1 LRVLDNINLLCRK
14 KNSLHLEELSIV
26 NFKNYESADLT
37 FSRGV
42 NCISGKNGVGKTN
55 LLDAIY
61 YLALTKSYF
70 NPIDN
75 QMLRHGE
82 KMMMVKGTFD
92 LEGKKEKI
100 TCGIRSGQKK
110 MVKRNQRQYE
120 KIAEHIGLI
129 PLVIIT
135 PFDSYLILEGSDV
148 RRKFM
153 DGIISQENKSYLQN
167 LLHYNRAL
175 QQRNLLLKHFSREH
189 HYDKDALE
197 IWNEKLIE
205 FGEPIFELRNKF
217 IENFVP
223 VFQEFYRKI
232 SVGKED
238 VALQFKSSLAEGD
251 FRGQLEK
258 NLNEDLLKQYTG
270 VGIHKDDLVF
280 SIDGYSLKKFASQ
293 GQQKTFL
300 LALKLAQFRQMQD
313 SMGKTPILLLDDIYD
328 KLDEWRMREL
338 MKLVS
343 EKGFEQIF
351 ITDTHA
357 DRVVDF
363 FKDSGIEV
371 KSYEI
376 EEGGIING

>member
-1 LRVLDNINLLCRK
+1 M
-14 KNSLHLEELSIV
+14 HLEELSIV
-26 NFKNYESADLT
+26 NFKNYESADLS
-37 FSRGV
+37 FSKGV

-82 KMMMVKGTFD
+82 KMMMVKGVFEID
-92 LEGKKEKI
+92 GKQEKI
-100 TCGIRSGQKK
+100 TCGIRTGQKK
-110 MVKRNQRQYE
+110 IVKRNQREYE

-153 DGIISQENKSYLQN
+153 DGIISQENTSYLHN
-167 LLHYNRAL
+167 LLQYNRAL

-189 HYDKDALE
+189 HFDKDALE

-205 FGEPIFELRNKF
+205 FGEPIFELRSAF
-217 IENFVP
+217 IDNFVP
-223 VFQEFYRKI
+223 VFQEFYTRI
-232 SVGKED
+232 SVGKEE
-238 VALQFKSSLAEGD
+238 VSLQFRSSLAEGD
-251 FRGQLEK
+251 FRSQLES

-270 VGIHKDDLVF
+270 MGIHKDDLVF
-280 SIDGYSLKKFASQ
+280 SIDGYPLKKFASQ

-300 LALKLAQFRQMQD
+300 LALKLAQFRQMQET
-313 SMGKTPILLLDDIYD
+313 MGKTPILLLDDIYD

-338 MKLVS
+338 MKVVS

-351 ITDTHA
+351 ITDTHS

-363 FKDSGIEV
+363 FKDSGISV

-376 EEGGIING
+376 EEGGILNG

>member
-1 LRVLDNINLLCRK
+1 MY
-14 KNSLHLEELSIV
+14 LEDLSVV
-26 NFKNYESADLT
+26 NFKNYESLDLS
-37 FSRGV
+37 FIDGV

-82 KMMMVKGTFD
+82 KMMMVKGNFEID
-92 LEGKKEKI
+92 GKKEKI

-110 MVKRNQRQYE
+110 MVKRNQKEYE

-153 DGIISQENKSYLQN
+153 DGIISQERKPYLQN

-197 IWNEKLIE
+197 IWDEKLIE
-205 FGEPIFELRNKF
+205 YGEPIFKQRQAF
-217 IENFVP
+217 INNFIP
-223 VFQEFYRKI
+223 VFQEFYSKI
-232 SVGKED
+232 STGKEK
-238 VALQFKSSLAEGD
+238 VSLEYKSSLTEGEY
-251 FRGQLEK
+251 REQLK
-258 NLNEDLLKQYTG
+258 SSINEDLLKQYTG
-270 VGIHKDDLVF
+270 KGIHKDDLVF
-280 SIDGYSLKKFASQ
+280 SIDGFPLKKFASQ

-313 SMGKTPILLLDDIYD
+313 VMGKTPILLLDDIYD
-328 KLDEWRMREL
+328 KLDEYRMREL
-338 MKLVS
+338 MKVVS
-343 EKGFEQIF
+343 EKGFGQIF
-351 ITDTHA
+351 ITDTHSE
-357 DRVVDF
+357 RVVAF
-363 FKDSGIEV
+363 FEESGIPV

-376 EEGGIING
+376 EEGGKIDG

>member
-1 LRVLDNINLLCRK
+1 V
-14 KNSLHLEELSIV
+14 HLENLSIV
-26 NFKNYESADLT
+26 NFKNYETADLS
-37 FSRGV
+37 FIKGI

-82 KMMMVKGTFD
+82 KMMMVKGTFEIED
-92 LEGKKEKI
+92 KKEKI

-110 MVKRNQRQYE
+110 MVKRNQKEYE
-120 KIAEHIGLI
+120 KVAEHIGLI

-153 DGIISQENKSYLQN
+153 DGIISQENKSYLQS
-167 LLHYNRAL
+167 LIRYNRAL

-205 FGEPIFELRNKF
+205 FGEPIFKLRDEF
-217 IENFVP
+217 ISNFVP
-223 VFQEFYRKI
+223 VFQEFYSKI
-232 SVGKED
+232 SEGKEK
-238 VALQFKSSLAEGD
+238 VSLNFRSTLSEGD
-251 FRGQLEK
+251 FRKQLQE

-280 SIDGYSLKKFASQ
+280 SIDDYPLKKFASQ

-300 LALKLAQFRQMQD
+300 LALKLAQFRQMQET
-313 SMGKTPILLLDDIYD
+313 MGKTPILLLDDIYD
-328 KLDEWRMREL
+328 KLDEMRMREL
-338 MKLVS
+338 MKVVS

-363 FKDSGIEV
+363 FKDSCIEV
-371 KSYEI
+371 RSYEI
-376 EEGGIING
+376 EEGGVING

>member
-1 LRVLDNINLLCRK
+1 M
-14 KNSLHLEELSIV
+14 HLEELSIV
-26 NFKNYESADLT
+26 NFKNYESADLS
-37 FSRGV
+37 FSKGV

-82 KMMMVKGTFD
+82 KMMMVKGVFEID
-92 LEGKKEKI
+92 GKQEKI
-100 TCGIRSGQKK
+100 TCGIRTGQKK
-110 MVKRNQRQYE
+110 IVKRNQREYE

-153 DGIISQENKSYLQN
+153 DGIISQENTSYLHN
-167 LLHYNRAL
+167 LLQYNRAL

-189 HYDKDALE
+189 HFDKDALE

-205 FGEPIFELRNKF
+205 FGEPIFELRSAF
-217 IENFVP
+217 IDNFVP
-223 VFQEFYRKI
+223 VFQEFYTRI
-232 SVGKED
+232 SVGKEE
-238 VALQFKSSLAEGD
+238 VSLQFRSSLAEGD
-251 FRGQLEK
+251 FRSQLES

-270 VGIHKDDLVF
+270 MGIHKDDLVF
-280 SIDGYSLKKFASQ
+280 SIDGYPLKKFASQ

-300 LALKLAQFRQMQD
+300 LALKLAQFRQMQET
-313 SMGKTPILLLDDIYD
+313 MGQTPILLLDDIYD

-338 MKLVS
+338 MKVVS

-351 ITDTHA
+351 ITDTHS

-363 FKDSGIEV
+363 FKDSGISV

-376 EEGGIING
+376 EEGGILNG

>member
-1 LRVLDNINLLCRK
+1 
-14 KNSLHLEELSIV
+14 LHLEELSIV
-26 NFKNYESADLT
+26 NFKNYESADLS

-92 LEGKKEKI
+92 IEGKKEKV

-110 MVKRNQRQYE
+110 MVKRNQREYE

-189 HYDKDALE
+189 HFDKDALE

-223 VFQEFYRKI
+223 VFQEFYSKI

-238 VALQFKSSLAEGD
+238 VTLQFKSSLAAGD

-280 SIDGYSLKKFASQ
+280 SIDGYPLKKFASQ

-338 MKLVS
+338 MKVVS

-351 ITDTHA
+351 ITDTHS

>member
-1 LRVLDNINLLCRK
+1 M
-14 KNSLHLEELSIV
+14 HLENLSIV
-26 NFKNYESADLT
+26 NFKNYESLDLN
-37 FSRGV
+37 FIKGV

-82 KMMMVKGTFD
+82 KMMMVRGEFEID
-92 LEGKKEKI
+92 EKKEKI

-110 MVKRNQRQYE
+110 MVKRNQKEYE

-153 DGIISQENKSYLQN
+153 DGIISQEKKSYLQS
-167 LLHYNRAL
+167 LLQYNRAL

-189 HYDKDALE
+189 HFDKDSLE
-197 IWNEKLIE
+197 IWDEKLIE
-205 FGEPIFELRNKF
+205 FGEPIHNLRKEF

-223 VFQEFYRKI
+223 VFQDFYSKI
-232 SVGKED
+232 SVGKENVSLD
-238 VALQFKSSLAEGD
+238 FRSSLSDGD
-251 FRGQLEK
+251 YRQQLK
-258 NLNEDLLKQYTG
+258 NNLNEDLLKQYTG
-270 VGIHKDDLVF
+270 RGVHKDDLVF
-280 SIDGYSLKKFASQ
+280 TIDGFPLKKFASQ

-300 LALKLAQFRQMQD
+300 LALKLAQFRQMQEV
-313 SMGKTPILLLDDIYD
+313 MGKTPILLLDDIYD
-328 KLDEWRMREL
+328 KLDELRMREL
-338 MKLVS
+338 MKLVT

-351 ITDTHA
+351 ITDTHS

-363 FKDSGIEV
+363 FKDSGIDV
-371 KSYEI
+371 KAYEI
-376 EEGGIING
+376 EEGGLING